1 MNRHVLFHC
10 GLDCHGNRHWRL
22 KSTVAV
28 RVSRHHAALFPKV
41 IVVAR
46 TVPCRPVW
54 RNGLQQRRCQ
64 ALATVLRAER
74 RSFLT
79 TLPRP
84 ALVPPLTLSL
94 RVNAGRQVFGP

>member
-1 MNRHVLFHC
+1 MKHHALFHC
-10 GLDCHGNRHWRL
+10 GLDCRGNRHRRL
-22 KSTVAV
+22 KTAVVV

-46 TVPCRPVW
+46 TAPCRTVW
-54 RNGLQQRRCQ
+54 RTGLQQRQWQ
-64 ALATVLRAER
+64 ALSAVLRAER

-84 ALVPPLTLSL
+84 ALVPPVPPF
-94 RVNAGRQVFGP
+94 R